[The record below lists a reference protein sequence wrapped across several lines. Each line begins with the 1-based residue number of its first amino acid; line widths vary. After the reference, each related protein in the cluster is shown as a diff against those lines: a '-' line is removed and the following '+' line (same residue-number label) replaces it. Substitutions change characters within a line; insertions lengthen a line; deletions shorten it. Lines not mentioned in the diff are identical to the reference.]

1 MGGQNGKEPQCEYT
15 EGSTVAEAQ
24 RTEHSQSGTA
34 PHTRDGV
41 DNTKDRKLECGDT
54 AELTDAGYR
63 KLECGHKVNI
73 TDEQAKEPVWCPEHG
88 DQNVVKKDQK

>member
-1 MGGQNGKEPQCEYT
+1 MGGQNGKEPQCECT
-15 EGSTVAEAQ
+15 EKATDAEAQ

-41 DNTKDRKLECGDT
+41 DNTKDRKLECGD
-54 AELTDAGYR
+54 
-63 KLECGHKVNI
+63 KVNI